1 MQSALFHIFVN
12 VLLKCSRHSVYS
24 GEFTSN
30 ITTSDSIDHEGA
42 IHTPLALTHKARG
55 IIDISQM
62 TLTDIPFAVEE
73 KLRKTKGVFSVQ
85 INAFSKKL
93 AIEFD
98 PSIISLDE
106 IVKKISRTQ

>member
-1 MQSALFHIFVN
+1 MA
-12 VLLKCSRHSVYS
+12 
-24 GEFTSN
+24 
-30 ITTSDSIDHEGA
+30 SDSTGHEEA
-42 IHTPLALTHKARG
+42 LQTPLVLAHKARG

-62 TLTDIPFAVEE
+62 TLVDIPLTIEE

-106 IVKKISRTQ
+106 IVRKISRAQSRREDS